1 MESDTKL
8 EQSLSELKLKI
19 KEHDKLGP
27 YSEILDDPFLNAFLQ
42 GKGFDVDVALS
53 YVEKYMHMRTVKYK
67 KQLSPYLPSKTRLL
81 ETELGQM
88 LRNKDQHGRYIAVL
102 NTYVWNP
109 ETTSVQEG
117 IATLLFALDEGMR
130 RYFSHKPDGVVLIVD
145 CKDPTFAKIRAGTLP
160 VLIEVVDLIFK
171 CLPASPKEIHFVNE
185 NILYRATLN
194 IFMTLFGRKIRGR
207 VHIHS
212 SNMESLHKFVA
223 PNILPKSLGGTLTNE
238 EAYDS
243 DLINGAREN
252 DKFYK
257 GIWPSDEL

>member
-1 MESDTKL
+1 MESDTRL

-27 YSEILDDPFLNAFLQ
+27 YSEILDDPFLKVFLQ

-53 YVEKYMHMRTVKYK
+53 YIAKYMHMRTVKYK
-67 KQLSPYLPSKTRLL
+67 KQMSPYLPSKARLL
-81 ETELGQM
+81 ETEFSQM

-109 ETTSVQEG
+109 EMASVQES
-117 IATLLFALDEGMR
+117 IAAVLFALDEGMR
-130 RYFSHKPDGVVLIVD
+130 RYFSHKPDGVVVIID
-145 CKDPTFAKIRAGTLP
+145 CKDTTLSKIRAVTSSE
-160 VLIEVVDLIFK
+160 IIQTMDLFFK
-171 CLPASPKEIHFVNE
+171 CLPASPKEIHYVNE
-185 NILYRATLN
+185 NIMYRGFLNTLLS
-194 IFMTLFGRKIRGR
+194 FFGKKMRGR

-257 GIWPSDEL
+257 GIWPSDKL